1 MEGDDRK
8 VLSSATLLGPL
19 SIPDDPELARKISDL
34 PPGMLYWQM
43 VAVYTRLEAR
53 RKGLAREVLDRVW
66 EWAAQKAA
74 TLGSSCVVT
83 MEVMRENHGAK
94 RLYEEMG
101 FSVVSERDGNVHM
114 VRCIGP
120 ERS

>member
-1 MEGDDRK
+1 
-8 VLSSATLLGPL
+8 
-19 SIPDDPELARKISDL
+19 
-34 PPGMLYWQM
+34 M

-53 RKGLAREVLDRVW
+53 RKGLAREVLDGVW

-74 TLGSSCVVT
+74 TLGSSCVIT
-83 MEVMRENHGAK
+83 TEVLKENQGAK
-94 RLYEEMG
+94 RLYERIG
-101 FSVVSERDGNVHM
+101 FSVVGERDGNVHM